1 MATRTIITPQQF
13 RQIATMYDAGLDIT
27 QAIENIS
34 KDSDL
39 YLQPVVLQLKQGTK
53 LSTALKHSKVITPYE
68 TALLETGEQSGKLS
82 GALKQIAAFHE
93 SRYSRVNR
101 LKTQLML
108 PLFVAFIGIA
118 AVTVLD
124 ITQGNT
130 ALTSVVNNGIFLA
143 VLYAATK
150 WLTFILKSDIFSLLS
165 IGWNLSLHNKSALFQ
180 RYFEFH
186 FYTLLTWQINAGVDY
201 QSALRK
207 NAQILSSKNYQA
219 KVRNAQNTLEQ
230 GHTILSALQNSGLI
244 LSANLRQVVHT
255 GEQSGNL
262 DGALK
267 HHLTEQKTQL
277 EQTTNLFFEWL
288 PRFYYVLVIALV
300 LSRFP

>member
-1 MATRTIITPQQF
+1 MATKPKITPQQF
-13 RQIATMYDAGLDIT
+13 RQMATMYDAGLDIT

-82 GALKQIAAFHE
+82 GALK
-93 SRYSRVNR
+93 
-101 LKTQLML
+101 
-108 PLFVAFIGIA
+108 
-118 AVTVLD
+118 
-124 ITQGNT
+124 
-130 ALTSVVNNGIFLA
+130 
-143 VLYAATK
+143 
-150 WLTFILKSDIFSLLS
+150 
-165 IGWNLSLHNKSALFQ
+165 
-180 RYFEFH
+180 
-186 FYTLLTWQINAGVDY
+186 
-201 QSALRK
+201 
-207 NAQILSSKNYQA
+207 
-219 KVRNAQNTLEQ
+219 
-230 GHTILSALQNSGLI
+230 
-244 LSANLRQVVHT
+244 
-255 GEQSGNL
+255 
-262 DGALK
+262 

>member
-1 MATRTIITPQQF
+1 M
-13 RQIATMYDAGLDIT
+13 ATMYDAGLDIT

-39 YLQPVVLQLKQGTK
+39 YLQPAVLQLKQGTK

-101 LKTQLML
+101 LKTQL
-108 PLFVAFIGIA
+108 
-118 AVTVLD
+118 
-124 ITQGNT
+124 
-130 ALTSVVNNGIFLA
+130 
-143 VLYAATK
+143 
-150 WLTFILKSDIFSLLS
+150 
-165 IGWNLSLHNKSALFQ
+165 
-180 RYFEFH
+180 
-186 FYTLLTWQINAGVDY
+186 
-201 QSALRK
+201 
-207 NAQILSSKNYQA
+207 
-219 KVRNAQNTLEQ
+219 
-230 GHTILSALQNSGLI
+230 
-244 LSANLRQVVHT
+244 
-255 GEQSGNL
+255 
-262 DGALK
+262 
-267 HHLTEQKTQL
+267 